1 MSLDFIH
8 IEEKGIKY
16 LVHPAGSIFEG
27 IKIRENPNDAFENA
41 IKRGMIELK
50 NDNIEEPKLK
60 SRLLMQYVLNET
72 RQYVIVNDMENLEKN
87 KEKQYF
93 EGIKILKKGIPIEH
107 ITHQKEFMKLNFFVD
122 KNVLI
127 PRQDT
132 EILVEE
138 VIKIAKRINAKKI
151 LDLCTGSGA
160 IAVSLA
166 KYLPQTEI
174 TAIDISNDALKIAKK
189 NAVSNN
195 VENQITFISSDM
207 FTNLNEEK
215 FDIIVSNPPYI
226 KTNVIKELD
235 IQVKNEP
242 YIALDGGEDGL
253 DFYKKIINES
263 YQYLECNGYLCLEI
277 GFDQKFDVIELIENA
292 EKFEGTYSKKD
303 LFDND
308 RIIITRM
315 RG

>member
-1 MSLDFIH
+1 MTIS
-8 IEEKGIKY
+8 E
-16 LVHPAGSIFEG
+16 
-27 IKIRENPNDAFENA
+27 A
-41 IKRGMIELK
+41 IKKGMIELK
-50 NDNIEEPKLK
+50 NENIEEPKLK
-60 SRLLMQYVLNET
+60 SRLLMQSILNQT
-72 RQYVIVNDMENLEKN
+72 RQYVIVNDMEELEKN
-87 KEKQYF
+87 KEEQYF
-93 EGIKILKKGIPIEH
+93 SAIKILKKGIPIEH

-138 VIKIAKRINAKKI
+138 VIKIAQKTNAKKI

-166 KYLPQTEI
+166 KYLPQSEI
-174 TAIDISNDALKIAKK
+174 TAIDKSNDALKIAKK

-226 KTNVIKELD
+226 KTNVIDNLD

-242 YIALDGGEDGL
+242 HIALDGGKDGL
-253 DFYKKIINES
+253 YFYKKIINES
-263 YQYLECNGYLCLEI
+263 YQYLKYKGFLCLEI
-277 GFDQKFDVIELIENA
+277 GFDQKIDVIEIIENTNN
-292 EKFEGTYSKKD
+292 FDRTYSKKD
-303 LFDND
+303 LYDND
-308 RIIITRM
+308 RIIITQM
-315 RG
+315 K

>member
-1 MSLDFIH
+1 MTIS
-8 IEEKGIKY
+8 E
-16 LVHPAGSIFEG
+16 
-27 IKIRENPNDAFENA
+27 A
-41 IKRGMIELK
+41 IKKGMIELK
-50 NDNIEEPKLK
+50 NENIEEPKLK

-72 RQYVIVNDMENLEKN
+72 RQYVIVNDMEQLDRV
-87 KEKQYF
+87 KEKRYF
-93 EGIKILKKGIPIEH
+93 KEIKILKKGVPIEH

-138 VIKIAKRINAKKI
+138 VINIAKKFNAKKI

-166 KYLPQTEI
+166 KYLPQAQI

-189 NAVSNN
+189 NSISNN

-207 FTNLNEEK
+207 FTNLSEEK

-226 KTNVIKELD
+226 KTNVIEKLET
-235 IQVKNEP
+235 QVKNEP
-242 YIALDGGEDGL
+242 YIALDGGKDGL
-253 DFYKKIINES
+253 DFYRKIINES
-263 YQYLECNGYLCLEI
+263 YKYLKYNGYLCLEI
-277 GFDQKFDVIELIENA
+277 GFNQKNDVIKLIENT
-292 EKFEGTYSKKD
+292 ETFTGIYSKKD

-308 RIIITRM
+308 RIIVTRLK
-315 RG
+315 

>member
-1 MSLDFIH
+1 MTLS
-8 IEEKGIKY
+8 ETIK
-16 LVHPAGSIFEG
+16 
-27 IKIRENPNDAFENA
+27 K
-41 IKRGMIELK
+41 GMIELK
-50 NDNIEEPKLK
+50 NENIEEPKLK
-60 SRLLMQYVLNET
+60 ARLLMQYILNES
-72 RQYVIVNDMENLEKN
+72 RQYVIVNDMEQLDKA
-87 KEKQYF
+87 KERQYF
-93 EGIKILKKGIPIEH
+93 KKIEILKKGVPIEH
-107 ITHQKEFMKLNFFVD
+107 ITHQKEFMKLSFFVD

-138 VIKIAKRINAKKI
+138 VINIAKKNNAKKI

-166 KYLPQTEI
+166 KYLPQAEI
-174 TAIDISNDALKIAKK
+174 TAIDISNEALKIAKK
-189 NAVSNN
+189 NAISNN

-226 KTNVIKELD
+226 KTNIIEKLD
-235 IQVKNEP
+235 TQVQNEP
-242 YIALDGGEDGL
+242 YIALDGGKDGL

-263 YQYLECNGYLCLEI
+263 YQYLKCNGYLCLEI
-277 GFDQKFDVIELIENA
+277 GFDQKIDVIELIENT
-292 EKFEGTYSKKD
+292 ERFTGTYSKKD

-308 RIIITRM
+308 RIIVTRLK
-315 RG
+315 

>member
-1 MSLDFIH
+1 MTISEL
-8 IEEKGIKY
+8 IK
-16 LVHPAGSIFEG
+16 
-27 IKIRENPNDAFENA
+27 K
-41 IKRGMIELK
+41 GMIELK
-50 NDNIEEPKLK
+50 NGNIEEPKLK
-60 SRLLMQYVLNET
+60 ARLLMQYVLNKS
-72 RQYVIVNDMENLEKN
+72 RQYVIVNDREGLDNI
-87 KEKQYF
+87 KEKQYL
-93 EGIKILKKGIPIEH
+93 EEIKILKKGVPIEH
-107 ITHQKEFMKLNFFVD
+107 ITHQKEFMKLSFFVD

-138 VIKIAKRINAKKI
+138 VINIAKKNNAKKI

-166 KYLPQTEI
+166 KYLPQAEI
-174 TAIDISNDALKIAKK
+174 TAIDISNEALKIAKK
-189 NAVSNN
+189 NAISNN

-226 KTNVIKELD
+226 KTNVIKNLD
-235 IQVKNEP
+235 IQVQNEP
-242 YIALDGGEDGL
+242 YIALDGGKDGL

-263 YQYLECNGYLCLEI
+263 YQYLKYNGYLCLEI
-277 GFDQKFDVIELIENA
+277 GFDQKIDVIELIENT
-292 EKFEGTYSKKD
+292 ESFTGTYSKKD

-308 RIIITRM
+308 RIIVTRLK
-315 RG
+315 

>member
-1 MSLDFIH
+1 MTISEL
-8 IEEKGIKY
+8 IK
-16 LVHPAGSIFEG
+16 
-27 IKIRENPNDAFENA
+27 K
-41 IKRGMIELK
+41 GMIELK
-50 NDNIEEPKLK
+50 NGNIEEPKLK
-60 SRLLMQYVLNET
+60 ARLLMQYVLNKS
-72 RQYVIVNDMENLEKN
+72 RQYVIVNDKEELDNI
-87 KEKQYF
+87 KEKQYL
-93 EGIKILKKGIPIEH
+93 EEIKILKKGVPIEH
-107 ITHQKEFMKLNFFVD
+107 ITHQKEFMKLSFFVD

-138 VIKIAKRINAKKI
+138 VINIAKKNNAKKI

-166 KYLPQTEI
+166 KYLPQAEI
-174 TAIDISNDALKIAKK
+174 TAIDISNEALKIAKK
-189 NAVSNN
+189 NAISNN

-226 KTNVIKELD
+226 KTNVIKNLD
-235 IQVKNEP
+235 IQVQNEP
-242 YIALDGGEDGL
+242 YIALDGGKDGL

-263 YQYLECNGYLCLEI
+263 YQYLKYNGYLCLEI
-277 GFDQKFDVIELIENA
+277 GFDQKIDVIELIENT
-292 EKFEGTYSKKD
+292 ERFIGTYSKKD

-308 RIIITRM
+308 RIIITRLK
-315 RG
+315 

>member
-1 MSLDFIH
+1 MTIS
-8 IEEKGIKY
+8 E
-16 LVHPAGSIFEG
+16 
-27 IKIRENPNDAFENA
+27 A
-41 IKRGMIELK
+41 IKKGMIELK
-50 NDNIEEPKLK
+50 NENIEEPKLK
-60 SRLLMQYVLNET
+60 SRLLMQYTLNKT
-72 RQYVIVNDMENLEKN
+72 RQYVIVNDMEELEN
-87 KEKQYF
+87 SKEKKYF
-93 EGIKILKKGIPIEH
+93 DSIKILKTGIPIEH

-138 VIKIAKRINAKKI
+138 VIKIAQKTNAKKI

-166 KYLPQTEI
+166 KYLPQSEI

-195 VENQITFISSDM
+195 VENQITFISSDL

-226 KTNVIKELD
+226 KTNVIENLD

-242 YIALDGGEDGL
+242 HIALDGGKDGL
-253 DFYKKIINES
+253 YFYKKIINES
-263 YQYLECNGYLCLEI
+263 YQYLKYKGFLCLEI
-277 GFDQKFDVIELIENA
+277 GFDQKIDVIELIENTNN
-292 EKFEGTYSKKD
+292 FDGTYSKKD
-303 LFDND
+303 LYDND
-308 RIIITRM
+308 RIIITQM
-315 RG
+315 K